1 MIAATMMMPAPMV
14 SSMSARNVNQRPR
27 SASRKRA
34 LTAPASANSI
44 SRKSCDT
51 DRDNSQLPPAVALL
65 EQVGLEI
72 SVTKEQSD
80 LRYVLTVRHNK
91 LQMAWRHCRSFDEYR
106 RLQRRLLKV
115 LSQGHFC
122 TADCPWMYT
131 FLKSYFPK
139 KNLFTF
145 VTARVIA
152 ARREALANFFS
163 TIQSFLLN
171 RANHSCSVMTT
182 AFASEIVTF
191 IYGDI
196 LNQYPLDQ
204 LSNQNNTSGLDV
216 LGASSICDS
225 ESRDSICQS
234 SFGMC
239 ALCDSSLDAE
249 AYSGTNSS
257 FASTVSTASS
267 EPASGPLSRASSSVA
282 DDSPIQAER
291 SLSLSAILSNSGG
304 SRRLTTSYYVTTLGC
319 GHQFH
324 DECIVPKLNETLSC
338 PTCGHNEI
346 DN

>member
-1 MIAATMMMPAPMV
+1 MISSTMMMPAPLV
-14 SSMSARNVNQRPR
+14 ASMSARNVNQRPR

-34 LTAPASANSI
+34 LTAPGSANSI
-44 SRKSCDT
+44 SRKSCE
-51 DRDNSQLPPAVALL
+51 NEISQLPPAVALL
-65 EQVGLEI
+65 EQVALEI

-80 LRYVLTVRHNK
+80 LRYVLTVRHAK

-145 VTARVIA
+145 LTARVTA
-152 ARREALANFFS
+152 TRREALANFFS

-171 RANHSCSVMTT
+171 RANHGCSVMTT

-204 LSNQNNTSGLDV
+204 LSNTVNPSGLDV
-216 LGASSICDS
+216 VGVYSVCDS
-225 ESRDSICQS
+225 ENRDSICQS
-234 SFGMC
+234 SSGIC

-267 EPASGPLSRASSSVA
+267 EPTSGPLTRALSSLV
-282 DDSPIQAER
+282 DESPIQAER
-291 SLSLSAILSNSGG
+291 SLSLSAILSSNGS